1 VPGSSPLFDEA
12 IQNLL
17 DSLKD
22 EKDMTEKQQRII
34 ASAIEII
41 AEKGFYGSSTS
52 EIAKKAG
59 VAEGTIFRHFKTKK
73 ELLYALVGPMLI
85 KFASPLILKDVIRI
99 IESEASAEDV
109 LRSLYEN
116 RLELISENLPRVKIL
131 LQEAMFH
138 PEIAEAMINNVAKQ
152 ARALAEH
159 FVTDRIEKG
168 EFRPLPT
175 IAITRAIFST
185 LLGYFVFSQLFPE
198 EKKEDDVEMIVDI
211 LLNGIKNSSHQ
222 SIS

>member
-1 VPGSSPLFDEA
+1 MPESKPLFDEA

-17 DSLKD
+17 ESLKD

-52 EIAKKAG
+52 EIAKNAG

-99 IESEASAEDV
+99 IENEAPAEEV
-109 LRSLYEN
+109 LQSLYEN
-116 RLELISENLPRVKIL
+116 RLDLVAENLPRVKIL
-131 LQEAMFH
+131 MQEAMFH
-138 PEIAEAMINNVAKQ
+138 PEIGEAILNNIGNQ
-152 ARALAEH
+152 ARALADN

-168 EFRPLPT
+168 EFRHLPPK
-175 IAITRAIFST
+175 AITRAIFST
-185 LLGYFVFSQLFPE
+185 LVGYLVFSQAFPE
-198 EKKEDDVEMIVDI
+198 EKEEDDVEVIVDI
-211 LLNGIKNSSHQ
+211 LLNGIKERHGD
-222 SIS
+222 